1 MTYWKQN
8 INISS
13 KRSTSF
19 WDTWHIFF

>member
-1 MTYWKQN
+1 MTYWKL
-8 INISS
+8 NISS